1 MSGTDLI
8 SSDISRAITH
18 DVEFCPNDNILLTA
32 VPGFNANTCRWYA
45 SATDTVV
52 LATDTVFSP
61 VIASTTTFYV
71 ASYNTLNGIESPE
84 RVPLTVELQQGL
96 YREEF
101 ADVCVEDMP
110 YLWNNQ
116 TYYESG
122 TFEQVIPT
130 VNGCDSTFIL
140 HLAVHQ
146 RYNLGDYAEI
156 CENELPYT
164 WNGVTFQSAGV
175 ETVTLPSA
183 YGCDSVVTMRL
194 VVLHSADVQ
203 EERTICS
210 AELPYS
216 WNGFEFEDAGVQ
228 VATFPIPGGCDS
240 TVTMVLTVNP
250 SYSVEDTMELS
261 VNELPYEWNGV
272 VFTEAGSQTVTLTT
286 AEGCDSVVSMYLLTP
301 DAVSDFAA
309 ADFVRVWPNP
319 SEGVF
324 HFSTNLSHG
333 QVMVFDVYGKMVM
346 VKEITDGVSTLD
358 LSGCA
363 DGMYLLKV
371 TDGAVVKRTLK
382 LVKR

>member
-1 MSGTDLI
+1 MTGTDLI
-8 SSDISRAITH
+8 ASDISRAITH
-18 DVEFCPNDNILLTA
+18 DAEFCPNDNVILTA

-71 ASYNTLNGIESPE
+71 ASYNTLSGIESPE
-84 RVPLTVELQQGL
+84 RVPVTVELQQGL

-101 ADVCVEDMP
+101 VDVCTEDMP
-110 YLWNNQ
+110 YQWNNQ

-122 TFEQVIPT
+122 TFTQVIPV

-210 AELPYS
+210 AELPYW
-216 WNGFEFEDAGVQ
+216 WNGVEFEDAGVQ

-261 VNELPYEWNGV
+261 VNDLPYEWNGI
-272 VFTEAGSQTVTLTT
+272 VFTESGVQTVTLTT
-286 AEGCDSVVSMYLLTP
+286 AEGCDSVVVMHLLTP

-324 HFSTNLSHG
+324 HFSTNLVQG
-333 QVMVFDVYGKMVM
+333 QVVVYDVYGKILIVN
-346 VKEITDGVSTLD
+346 EIIDNTFDLN
-358 LSGCA
+358 LSGYA

-371 TDGAVVKRTLK
+371 MDGQSVIRTLK
-382 LVKR
+382 LLKQ